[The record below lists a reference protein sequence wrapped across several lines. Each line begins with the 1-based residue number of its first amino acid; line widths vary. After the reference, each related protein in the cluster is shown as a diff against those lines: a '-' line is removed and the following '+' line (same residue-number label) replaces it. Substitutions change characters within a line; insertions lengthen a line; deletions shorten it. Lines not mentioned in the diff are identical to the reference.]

1 LIDYFDHK
9 EFSMN
14 VILLE
19 KVHKLG
25 DLGDTVAVKPGF
37 GRNFLIPK
45 GMAVAATPDNVAKFE
60 ARRAELENVAAE
72 KLSAAESRRD
82 SLAGLAVTI
91 AHKAGD
97 EGKLFGS
104 VGTAEIAR
112 AITDAGVEVEKRE
125 VRLPEGA
132 IRQTGDYDIDV
143 ELHSDVVATVRVNIV
158 AE

>member
-1 LIDYFDHK
+1 
-9 EFSMN
+9 MN

-25 DLGDTVAVKPGF
+25 NLGDTVAVKPGF

-45 GMAVAATPDNVAKFE
+45 GMAVPATPDNVAKFE
-60 ARRAELENVAAE
+60 ARRAELENTAAE
-72 KLSAAESRRD
+72 KLAAAESRRD
-82 SLAGLAVTI
+82 SLANITVTI

-104 VGTAEIAR
+104 VGTADIAH
-112 AITDAGVEVEKRE
+112 AITEAGVQVEKRE

-132 IRQTGDYDIDV
+132 IRQIGEYDIGI
-143 ELHSDVVATVRVNIV
+143 ELHSDVVASVKLNVV